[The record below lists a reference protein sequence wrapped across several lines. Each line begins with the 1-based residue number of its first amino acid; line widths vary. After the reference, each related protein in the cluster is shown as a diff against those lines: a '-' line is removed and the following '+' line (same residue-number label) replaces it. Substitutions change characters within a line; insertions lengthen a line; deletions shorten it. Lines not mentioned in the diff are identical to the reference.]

1 MTHNTKQQY
10 IDAILAY
17 YETRKVYNQI
27 VDMIMATD
35 NALYSLLEEYA
46 VSSMSQLFTILAYDP
61 SQFVYFKHWCAT
73 HKVAPKIM
81 SLFTKLQIKDDG
93 LDEMTSTMSVT
104 ELYKLARETG
114 MTMPA
119 TTPRHKMLDYVLA
132 RPDW

>member
-81 SLFTKLQIKDDG
+81 SLFTKLQQHI
-93 LDEMTSTMSVT
+93 
-104 ELYKLARETG
+104 YKHRWAPLF
-114 MTMPA
+114 
-119 TTPRHKMLDYVLA
+119 
-132 RPDW
+132 